1 MEGVFFP
8 RETYAKVVAYL
19 VGRPYGEVAATI
31 KAMEATC
38 FDHSVTVN
46 PAPDPEAGNGPGV

>member
-31 KAMEATC
+31 KAMETTC

-46 PAPDPEAGNGPGV
+46 SVPDPEADNGAGL